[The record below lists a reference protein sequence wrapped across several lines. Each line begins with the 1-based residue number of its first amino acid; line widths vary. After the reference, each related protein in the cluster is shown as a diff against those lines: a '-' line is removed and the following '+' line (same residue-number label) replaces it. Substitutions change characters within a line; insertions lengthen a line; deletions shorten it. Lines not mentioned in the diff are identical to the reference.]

1 MTRKSS
7 SSQTPFQTGSTDTYY
22 YFLSEFVAAARR
34 NFARDIARAIAH
46 RRRWEVGAGLTLS
59 SSNVSEDAQVWAQIS
74 AEPGYWGSG
83 RWSSVGWTGGWTG
96 SSVPNQW
103 ETASSGWEG
112 GGWEGGGWEGGGW
125 EGGVWESAPSDAA
138 DGTMTATGDASQA
151 SPSPT
156 IVALS

>member
-1 MTRKSS
+1 MTRKK
-7 SSQTPFQTGSTDTYY
+7 
-22 YFLSEFVAAARR
+22 FVAAARC

-46 RRRWEVGAGLTLS
+46 RWRWEVGAGLTLS

-112 GGWEGGGWEGGGW
+112 GGWE
-125 EGGVWESAPSDAA
+125 SAPSDAA

-156 IVALS
+156 IVALL